1 MTITE
6 LIEKLQE
13 LKKNYGD
20 SFITI
25 NDINLRSIDKGL
37 EIKIWQ

>member
-13 LKKNYGD
+13 IKKNYGD

-25 NDINLRSIDKGL
+25 NDITLTSIDKGL
-37 EIKIWQ
+37 DIKIW

>member
-6 LIEKLQE
+6 LIKKLQE
-13 LKKNYGD
+13 IKKNCGD

-25 NDINLRSIDKGL
+25 SDVNLRSIDKGL
-37 EIKIWQ
+37 EIKIW